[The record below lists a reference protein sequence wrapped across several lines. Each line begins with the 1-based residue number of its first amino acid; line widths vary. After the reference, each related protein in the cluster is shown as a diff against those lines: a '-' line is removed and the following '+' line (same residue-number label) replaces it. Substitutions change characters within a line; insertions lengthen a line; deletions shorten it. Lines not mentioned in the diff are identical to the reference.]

1 LNDTVFSDSIIGPD
15 DPSKASEK
23 GEQPALPTTSIVGI
37 AVGGAVVLLAIAG
50 FFFVRHRKQ
59 RNRRLRLEGSPS
71 LGSRSRRLGN
81 HHRASSLSFRCQT
94 HLTPRS
100 PAFFPNQSESTIEE
114 EKEYK
119 NINPHLAL
127 GSHPVTPESP
137 ASNKTS
143 AAAWQQQNRASYST
157 IPSFSRPALGPLPL
171 RNITTTGPTIPD
183 NVYHSTSPKASR
195 FSPLEETPISTTSTK
210 STAQLLPL
218 RPYNPADYGVGG
230 WHTGVESSS
239 SSSPSSHIIT
249 SPTSGSTASP
259 LLSRAW
265 EQNQSLNQSGM
276 SPIWERPQQQQ
287 QQQQRRESASSSS
300 RVVKAAGRI
309 GGIPLSPGKK
319 RGSASEPGTG
329 SPTESKQFNMNFP
342 APPSPGARWGRA

>member
-1 LNDTVFSDSIIGPD
+1 VGLNDTVFSDSVIGPD
-15 DPSKASEK
+15 DSSNASNK
-23 GEQPALPTTSIVGI
+23 DDQPALPTTSIVGI
-37 AVGGAVVLLAIAG
+37 AVGAVVVLLAIAG

-59 RNRRLRLEGSPS
+59 RKRRLRLEGGPS
-71 LGSRSRRLGN
+71 LGSRSRRRTN

-100 PAFFPNQSESTIEE
+100 PAFFPNQSETTIEE
-114 EKEYK
+114 EKEH

-137 ASNKTS
+137 ASNKPS
-143 AAAWQQQNRASYST
+143 AAAWQKQLPLYPT
-157 IPSFSRPALGPLPL
+157 VPSFSRPASGALPL
-171 RNITTTGPTIPD
+171 RNINITTTGPTVPN

-218 RPYNPADYGVGG
+218 RPYNPAEYGVGG
-230 WHTGVESSS
+230 WHTGVEGSSS
-239 SSSPSSHIIT
+239 SSSYIT
-249 SPTSGSTASP
+249 SPTSGSTTSP

-265 EQNQSLNQSGM
+265 EQNQNQNPTGM

-287 QQQQRRESASSSS
+287 QRESSASSS
-300 RVVKAAGRI
+300 RVVKVAGRI

-319 RGSASEPGTG
+319 RRSTSETG

-342 APPSPGARWGRA
+342 APPSPGARWGRS